1 MANDNGLVSAPDDQ
15 HRRTLD
21 LTGSDA
27 RALARVR
34 QWISEMLAG
43 LGRSHVLEVIQV
55 ADELASN
62 AYEHADGPRA
72 VHVSH
77 QPALRGTTVEVEDA
91 HPLSRLTVG
100 RSRFGDG
107 AHRGHGLRI
116 VDQIASAWG
125 VRRSTGSREGKTVWA
140 EIPCPASTAQSDST
154 P

>member
-1 MANDNGLVSAPDDQ
+1 MAMDRNLVDGHDDR

-43 LGRSHVLEVIQV
+43 VGRTHVLEVIQV
-55 ADELASN
+55 ADELTSN

-77 QPALRGTTVEVEDA
+77 RHALLGTTVEVDDTR
-91 HPLSRLTVG
+91 PLSRLTLG
-100 RSRFGDG
+100 RSRFGEA

-125 VRRSTGSREGKTVWA
+125 VRQSTGASEGKTVWA
-140 EIPCPASTAQSDST
+140 EIPCPAGHQDVT
-154 P
+154 